1 MGSAREFALKEFQEY
16 ITYSWLARVER
27 NPRRRDILKAL
38 ASQERGHYEFWRR
51 QEPVE
56 PGRWIYVEAALLVI
70 LRIIFGIT
78 FVGKLMERG
87 EHDIVGE
94 YSAAAMTIEG
104 EDRRILEAIIE
115 DERSHEAEM
124 LAQVDETIV
133 KYMGA
138 LVLGLSDAIVEITGA
153 HAGTLGT
160 TNDTLIA
167 GVIGLIV
174 GVSASISMASASYL
188 QTKHETGKSPRTAA
202 AITGFGYMGA
212 VALMSLPYFLTH
224 VIYLAFAA
232 SISVGVML
240 ALMLTFQG
248 SVYSG
253 TNFRGEFVQTAI
265 LLLGTAMLSYL
276 LGDVLGTALGIRG
289 LI

>member
-1 MGSAREFALKEFQEY
+1 MGRARDFALKEFEEY
-16 ITYSWLARVER
+16 LVYSWLARVER
-27 NPRRRDILKAL
+27 NPRRREILRSL

-51 QEPVE
+51 REPVE
-56 PGRWIYVEAALLVI
+56 PGRWVYAKAVLLVL
-70 LRIIFGIT
+70 LRLIFGIT

-87 EHDIVGE
+87 ERSIVDE
-94 YSAAAMTIEG
+94 YSEAAASMEG
-104 EDRRILEAIIE
+104 EERRTLEAIIE
-115 DERSHEAEM
+115 DERSHEADM

-202 AITGFGYMGA
+202 AVTGLGYMGA

-224 VIYLAFAA
+224 VIYVAFAA
-232 SISVGVML
+232 SISVGVLL

-248 SVYSG
+248 SVYSESD
-253 TNFRGEFVQTAI
+253 FRREFVQTAA

-276 LGDVLGTALGIRG
+276 LGEVLGTALGIRG